1 MNCVFRDEVKR
12 NSFTRDEVD
21 SDYFTTF
28 TQNFSD
34 KPANTNKNYTNLIN
48 ANPRILNYCDSD
60 AKNTTEHETHK
71 NTML

>member
-1 MNCVFRDEVKR
+1 MNFFLFCFCSNSLMNCVFRDEVKR

-34 KPANTNKNYTNLIN
+34 TPANTNKNYT
-48 ANPRILNYCDSD
+48 
-60 AKNTTEHETHK
+60 T
-71 NTML
+71 

>member
-34 KPANTNKNYTNLIN
+34 TPANTNKNYTNLIN
-48 ANPRILNYCDSD
+48 AKF
-60 AKNTTEHETHK
+60 A
-71 NTML
+71 

>member
-1 MNCVFRDEVKR
+1 MNFVFRDKVKW

-34 KPANTNKNYTNLIN
+34 TPANTNKNYTNLIN
-48 ANPRILNYCDSD
+48 AKFAWFRS
-60 AKNTTEHETHK
+60 KKTQENTKPTK
-71 NTML
+71 TMLWI

>member
-12 NSFTRDEVD
+12 NSFTRDEAD

-34 KPANTNKNYTNLIN
+34 TPANTNKNYT
-48 ANPRILNYCDSD
+48 
-60 AKNTTEHETHK
+60 T
-71 NTML
+71 